1 MIKTH
6 ASAPTKAREAINAK
20 AIRPGDV
27 PLECGVEAAPEV
39 VAAAA
44 AADGDIVDII
54 DVVDVE
60 VILAVLKVLG
70 LGLAVVDDE
79 LEDDVDVSEVVVSFI
94 VLVDFED
101 FAEPGSV
108 LVLAAEEEVAAAVLL
123 SSVPSGITAV
133 TGTRATV
140 IPLL

>member
-6 ASAPTKAREAINAK
+6 ASAPTKARQAITAK

-27 PLECGVEAAPEV
+27 PLECRVEAAPEV

-44 AADGDIVDII
+44 ADGDIVDIV

-60 VILAVLKVLG
+60 VILAVLKVLE
-70 LGLAVVDDE
+70 LGLAVVDDK
-79 LEDDVDVSEVVVSFI
+79 LEDDVDVSEVVVSFV

-101 FAEPGSV
+101 FAESGSV
-108 LVLAAEEEVAAAVLL
+108 LVLASEEEVAAAVLL

-133 TGTRATV
+133 TGPRATV